1 MGQLTKLYIDSRLDQ
16 SINARFSEV
25 DNYTMVI
32 QENDFV
38 LRMYTLKYMGLKWDG
53 DVTANRS
60 KKYVSISIY
69 KEKETGTEEE
79 REAERKMI

>member
-1 MGQLTKLYIDSRLDQ
+1 MLD
-16 SINARFSEV
+16 FSEV

-53 DVTANRS
+53 DVTANR
-60 KKYVSISIY
+60 
-69 KEKETGTEEE
+69 
-79 REAERKMI
+79 

>member
-25 DNYTMVI
+25 GNYTMVI

-38 LRMYTLKYMGLKWDG
+38 LRKYTLNYMGLKWDG

-60 KKYVSISIY
+60 EKICIY
-69 KEKETGTEEE
+69 TYTQRE
-79 REAERKMI
+79 RDRNRGR